1 MVKSYLRYDLKNQ
14 FGVINSRQCN
24 VVYDATGMLAIS
36 AALDDVLV
44 WNVRQ
49 GVQVH
54 CFPGENGEV
63 SSLAVSPDRVH
74 VAAGC
79 HNGAV
84 CLYDIV
90 KRTMVVTL
98 QGHKRAVKAL
108 RYNASGSLLV
118 SGSRDTNIIVWD
130 VLSEAGLYRLKGHQD
145 EVTEVCFLH
154 SDSVLV
160 SSSKDGLLKVWDLA
174 TQHCIQTCVGTR
186 TEIWTF
192 DVDPTEQRLVTGSAD
207 NLIRVWK
214 IAPDTRKLKEGEE
227 DKAGAKAGQISDKAT
242 EAEKEHELLSL
253 YGSFARQGSSRA
265 VRLRYNHNGS
275 VMAFQGVGQTLEL
288 YKVCTDKEIKK
299 KVARRKKRG
308 REKKRRKGDEE
319 EGEEGAD
326 GKEEEEAEEEA
337 QATDE
342 LELLTVLRTNNKN
355 KISSFDVGKTASSS
369 TGGDATVPLLLG
381 MHNNTLEMHALVIGA
396 ERKASSTSTKKGSA
410 LELPGHPTDVRSI
423 CLSSDDQLVLSVS
436 GTRLKLWNAET
447 GQCIRTMTIP
457 EEDGSVALCAAFLPG
472 DRHVVAGTKEGG
484 LYLFELASGECID
497 DHPDAHEGPLWS
509 LAIRPDAQGMATGSA
524 DHLAKFWRF
533 QMGQKEDAELNDSD
547 EEGAEEAMA
556 LKTEKGVQLLLV
568 HTRTLKM
575 VDDIL
580 CVRYSH
586 TKSREKLLFA
596 CALTDNTV
604 KVFYEDS
611 LSFFLSLYGHK
622 LPVMSFAI
630 SDDDTLMV
638 TASADKNVKLW
649 GLDFG
654 DCHKSLFAHDDS
666 VMGVAFVPGTHYFW
680 TCGKD
685 RLIKYWDGDTYEEIM
700 SHDEHRGEVRSVTK
714 QCTRHVFRCDRGE
727 RVTSVAVWRGGG
739 VKIYHTLL
747 LEVTSER

>member
-24 VVYDATGMLAIS
+24 VVYDKTGMLAIS
-36 AALDDVLV
+36 GALDDVLV

-63 SSLAVSPDRVH
+63 SSLAVSPDGVH
-74 VAAGC
+74 IAAGC

-84 CLYDIV
+84 CIYDIV
-90 KRTMVVTL
+90 KRTTVVTL

-108 RYNASGSLLV
+108 RYNSSGSLLV

-130 VLSEAGLYRLKGHQD
+130 VLSEAGLYRLKGHSD
-145 EVTEVCFLH
+145 EVTDVSFLH
-154 SDSVLV
+154 NSTLLV

-174 TQHCIQTCVGTR
+174 TQHCTQTCVGTR

-192 DVDPTEQRLVTGSAD
+192 DIDPTEQRLVTGSAD

-214 IAPDTRKLKEGEE
+214 IAPDATKLKDGEKGGITKESEGSSEVTGGE
-227 DKAGAKAGQISDKAT
+227 D
-242 EAEKEHELLSL
+242 HEVLTLF
-253 YGSFARQGSSRA
+253 GSFARQGNTRA
-265 VRLRYNHNGS
+265 IRARYNHNGS

-299 KVARRKKRG
+299 KVLRRKKRA
-308 REKKRRKGDEE
+308 REKKRKQVEEE
-319 EGEEGAD
+319 EGEGEGGEGEAA
-326 GKEEEEAEEEA
+326 EEDEEA

-342 LELLTVLRTNNKN
+342 LELLTVLRASSKN
-355 KISSFDVGKTASSS
+355 KISSFDIGKTASSS
-369 TGGDATVPLLLG
+369 SGGDITVPLLLG
-381 MHNNTLEMHALVIGA
+381 MHNNTLETHALLVGA

-423 CLSSDDQLVLSVS
+423 CVSSDDQLVLSVS
-436 GTRLKLWNAET
+436 GQRLKLWNAET
-447 GQCIRTMTIP
+447 GQCIRTMSIP
-457 EEDGSVALCAAFLPG
+457 DEDGSTALCAAFLPG
-472 DRHVVAGTKEGG
+472 DRHVVAGSKEGG
-484 LYLFELASGECID
+484 LYLFDLASGECID
-497 DHPDAHEGPLWS
+497 AHPDAHEGPLWS

-533 QMGQKEDAELNDSD
+533 QMGKKELPEDAEDD
-547 EEGAEEAMA
+547 EGRAEAMA
-556 LKTEKGVQLLLV
+556 LNAQRGLQLLLV

-586 TKSREKLLFA
+586 TKNREKLLFA
-596 CALTDNTV
+596 CSLTDNTV

-630 SDDDTLMV
+630 SDDDTLLV

-654 DCHKSLFAHDDS
+654 DCHKSMFAHDDS

-700 SHDEHRGEVRSVTK
+700 SHDEHRGEVM
-714 QCTRHVFRCDRGE
+714 
-727 RVTSVAVWRGGG
+727 GGG
-739 VKIYHTLL
+739 V
-747 LEVTSER
+747 